1 MKNDERIC
9 WNCGSRILKFYQNHH
24 ITMACSPNEGYMKV
38 VSVHQFTV
46 LKQCEP
52 ICLGTRLVPS
62 RQISGRPATRV
73 NGWSRLIHRSLGFC
87 QIFRETKWNER
98 DPPLNKDNWPI
109 DQLGSRFVKSSHWS
123 RKPSSLIHCRAGEL
137 PALPG
142 LVVATSATGIYWISR
157 KICWNPKH
165 VGDQDARLQE
175 KNSEI
180 WKQKKSLQ
188 LPWTIPELRTFCQL
202 QRLPIRSDWKKKCVS
217 WCLSRLWCF
226 RDRVTVRSTGPIA
239 HCRLYL
245 SQVYGSHVSSVNNTG
260 RFKTPR
266 VDCDTPECICV
277 YIYMFK

>member
-180 WKQKKSLQ
+180 WKQKNHSSF
-188 LPWTIPELRTFCQL
+188 PEQFLN
-202 QRLPIRSDWKKKCVS
+202 CVPS
-217 WCLSRLWCF
+217 
-226 RDRVTVRSTGPIA
+226 
-239 HCRLYL
+239 
-245 SQVYGSHVSSVNNTG
+245 VSYKGFPSGAIERKNV
-260 RFKTPR
+260 FPD
-266 VDCDTPECICV
+266 VCPDCDVSAIALQWDPLGRSRIAGCTSVKFTEATFHQSIILVGSKLPEWIVILLNVSV
-277 YIYMFK
+277 YIYIYV

>member
-1 MKNDERIC
+1 MMRESVRIAGHVP
-9 WNCGSRILKFYQNHH
+9 WNFTKTTTSSWH
-24 ITMACSPNEGYMKV
+24 V
-38 VSVHQFTV
+38 VSVHQFTI

-73 NGWSRLIHRSLGFC
+73 KGWSRLIHRSLGFC
-87 QIFRETKWNER
+87 KIFRETKWNER
-98 DPPLNKDNWPI
+98 DPPLNN
-109 DQLGSRFVKSSHWS
+109 LGQGFIASISKPKFWKSSHWS

-165 VGDQDARLQE
+165 VGDQDAKLQE

-202 QRLPIRSDWKKKCVS
+202 QRFSVQIVTFPRSRYSEIHWADRALPAV
-217 WCLSRLWCF
+217 
-226 RDRVTVRSTGPIA
+226 P
-239 HCRLYL
+239 
-245 SQVYGSHVSSVNNTG
+245 QSSLRKP
-260 RFKTPR
+260 RFISP
-266 VDCDTPECICV
+266 
-277 YIYMFK
+277 